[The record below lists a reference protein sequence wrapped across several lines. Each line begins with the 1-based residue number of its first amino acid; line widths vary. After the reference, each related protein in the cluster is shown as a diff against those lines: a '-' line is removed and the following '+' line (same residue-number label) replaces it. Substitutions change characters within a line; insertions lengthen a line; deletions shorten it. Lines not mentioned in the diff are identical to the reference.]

1 MPSDKVILI
10 TGAGTGFGL
19 LTTQTML
26 RAGWTV
32 YAGIREPEARNA
44 ERAAAVR
51 DYAEHCDGAA
61 VIVDLD
67 ILKEDSCAAAVRLIA
82 ERDGRV
88 DAVFHNAGHLF
99 IGYTEAFTPDQMRLA
114 FETNA
119 MGVHILNRAVL
130 PMMRAAG
137 QGTLVYN
144 STGSAYVVGPFMG
157 PYVMGKMA
165 FDAIAEATAYE
176 VGAFG
181 IETVI
186 LMPGAFTKGTS
197 HFDAHV
203 DPADERVIGEY
214 ARLKGDFDQYAPGLE
229 QLFEGREQP
238 VQAVADEVARV
249 LALPRGEK
257 PLRTEVDFSEWGAG
271 VVDVVSQHETQRLW
285 GKMGLGH
292 LLRPDLSAGGS
303 TEHGRPA

>member
-1 MPSDKVILI
+1 MAHAKTILI
-10 TGAGTGFGL
+10 TGAGSGFGL
-19 LTTQTML
+19 LTVQTLL

-32 YAGIREPEARNA
+32 YAGIREPDARNA

-51 DYAEHCDGAA
+51 NYAEHCDGTGI
-61 VIVDLD
+61 VVDLD
-67 ILKEDSCAAAVRLIA
+67 ILKEESCAATVRLID
-82 ERDGRV
+82 ERDGGI

-99 IGYTEAFTPDQMRLA
+99 IGFTEAFTPAQMRLA

-137 QGTLVYN
+137 RGALVYN

-181 IETVI
+181 IESVI
-186 LMPGAFTKGTS
+186 IMPGAFTKGTS
-197 HFDAHV
+197 HFDTHV
-203 DPADERVIGEY
+203 DPADQKVVSDYI
-214 ARLKGDFDQYAPGLE
+214 RLQDDFDRYAPGLE
-229 QLFEGREQP
+229 RLFEGREQP
-238 VQAVADEVARV
+238 AQAVADEVARV

-271 VVDVVSQHETQRLW
+271 VVDVVSQHETRRLW
-285 GKMGLGH
+285 ANMGLGH
-292 LLRPDLSAGGS
+292 LLRPDVSMGGS
-303 TEHGRPA
+303 NDAESAS

>member
-1 MPSDKVILI
+1 MAGNKTILI

-19 LTTQTML
+19 LTVQTML
-26 RAGWTV
+26 QAGWTV
-32 YAGIREPEARNA
+32 YAGIREPDTRNA
-44 ERAAAVR
+44 ERVAAVR
-51 DYAEHCDGAA
+51 DYAEQCSGAA
-61 VIVDLD
+61 IVVDLD
-67 ILKEDSCAAAVRLIA
+67 VLKEDSCAAAVELIA
-82 ERDGRV
+82 ERDGHI

-99 IGYTEAFTPDQMRLA
+99 IGYTEAFTPEQMRLA

-137 QGTLVYN
+137 RGTLVYN

-181 IETVI
+181 IESVI
-186 LMPGAFTKGTS
+186 VMPGAFTKGTS
-197 HFDAHV
+197 HFDNHIG
-203 DPADERVIGEY
+203 PADEKVVREY
-214 ARLKGDFDQYAPGLE
+214 GRLNKDFDQYGPGLE
-229 QLFEGREQP
+229 HLFEGREQP
-238 VQAVADEVARV
+238 AQAVADEVARV
-249 LALPRGEK
+249 LALPRGAK

-285 GKMGLGH
+285 GNMGLGH
-292 LLRPDLSAGGS
+292 LLRPDISQNVPSEKERTA
-303 TEHGRPA
+303 